1 MIYLR
6 LSCVRMLHMFRNSVK
21 KMRVGLKIFYFM
33 IAALTMFGNI
43 VTAEGSY
50 QTNLTQWLSEY
61 NYAGPASNFSSS
73 LHPLYVILNNSTEV
87 INVSLCG
94 AADADDVRFEIY
106 DVTGTTR
113 YYTASLTTSTQATL
127 CTNTFAAALN
137 PPTAF
142 RWTPTDYTGAGS
154 PLGAG
159 TYQIRLYNDASSGV
173 WLRRYDITV
182 TSNKTTNPNPTVSE
196 GRLYAYNWAFGD
208 ASLGS
213 TDATDAN
220 YYVLVPGGQP
230 STNFVWQLDL
240 NDFNGGYFDIIANN
254 KGVNKPNSPFS
265 VPQSGNTVM
274 QLYPIYLGYPV
285 NALPPP
291 ILPPQITNYSFV
303 DSAGVDQSISPS
315 STATVQDSGTFRFTS
330 DVSGRY
336 WIFIDANQ
344 DGIFG
349 NTVGTVDDVYLTGD
363 MIAGA
368 NSVIWDGKNNAGTVL
383 PVGVYQAQLQARI
396 GEYHF
401 IASDAET
408 SGGGTNN
415 GLTIYGVTTTG
426 SLYGTQV
433 FWDDL
438 TGFNPDITGNAGST
452 LPAGRTS
459 VVGSLTGTF
468 RHTWGSFTT
477 GTFGDVA
484 YIDTYTYATA
494 SVVNTTAVIET
505 TDTTTKLG
513 VSKTATVSGNQITF
527 DFYLENFDTAT
538 INTLTLTDNL
548 DAIFGVGNYTITPLS
563 AASVISSS
571 GTGTAISVN
580 TGFNG
585 STSQNMLLNTL
596 PATSQ
601 LGAGGKAQVRLVV
614 TVNTFT
620 DQGNG
625 LGIYQNTATTSGRN
639 SGGVLMVDQS
649 TNSTDPDADP
659 VTNNGLA
666 SDSSTG
672 TNDNNNRPDDN
683 TSFTPVKILIDLG
696 DAPDAGALT
705 STGDY
710 QTRFADNGPRHLIV
724 NNLALGT
731 VIDSDSGT
739 LQDAAATADDT
750 NGTPDDEDAVASFP
764 TLTPTSGATY
774 TVSMSVTNSTVGT
787 AYLVGYIDF
796 NKDGDFL
803 DSGEKST
810 TVVPVVTSATNPRSF
825 NVSFTTPIG
834 MTTGTTYARF
844 RISNTQI
851 QAESSVG
858 ASTSGEVEDYLLT
871 ISSPIDYGDAPDT
884 GTGTGVGNYQTLA
897 SDGGPSH
904 IIVSGLSL
912 GTNIDADSGT
922 LQNVAADADD
932 TNGTDDEDGVVSI
945 PTLLTSATTYN
956 LPITYTNSPAS
967 DAYIVGYI
975 DLNRDGDFSDS
986 GEQSATLTVI
996 SSILNPRPA
1005 TLVFSSLSGLTAGD
1019 VYMRLRISNSQGQ
1032 AESSIGAST
1041 SGEVEDYMI
1050 TITGDTKFGSAKA
1063 LDRIIPA
1070 SNSASNN
1077 TYTLVYRFTLENF
1090 SLVAL
1095 SNLEIFDDVV
1105 TQFSGLSPT
1114 NYNVWISVPANAAL
1128 LSPASTLTLN
1138 GSWNGTATSNI
1149 LTTGQS
1155 LAAGQSKLV
1164 YISFNVTVNPVA
1176 VAPNNTLRDN
1186 SATVTGTSPLSI
1198 VVTDVSTNG
1207 LDPDGTDGDND
1218 PDETEVTPAS
1228 YVKLIKEVRNC
1239 GSSLSS
1245 CSGSYVVSEE
1255 GEPGDYLEYRIRYYN
1270 ISSQAITTLLV
1281 SDTLV
1286 PETPFQEDTYG
1297 LTDDFSVVC
1306 PDTTSADFD
1315 RSDAAVTTT
1324 PAVGSITAFE
1334 INVMATTV
1342 CNVASIAPA
1351 EQGYLLFKVKIP

>member
-1 MIYLR
+1 MKYPR
-6 LSCVRMLHMFRNSVK
+6 LLCAPLLHMRRNLVK

-33 IAALTMFGNI
+33 IAVLTMFGNI

-61 NYAGPASNFSSS
+61 NYAGPASNFSNS

-127 CTNTFAAALN
+127 CTNTFAAELN
-137 PPTAF
+137 PPAAF
-142 RWTPTDYTGAGS
+142 RWAPTDYTGAGS

-159 TYQIRLYNDASSGV
+159 TYQIRFYNDAASGV

-182 TSNKTTNPNPTVSE
+182 TANKTTNPNPTVSQ
-196 GRLYAYNWAFGD
+196 GLLYAYNWAFGD

-265 VPQSGNTVM
+265 VPQSGNTVT
-274 QLYPIYLGYPV
+274 QLYPIYLSYPV

-291 ILPPQITNYSFV
+291 TLPPQITNYSFV

-330 DVSGRY
+330 DVAGRY
-336 WIFIDANQ
+336 WVFIDANK

-368 NSVIWDGKNNAGTVL
+368 NSVVWDGKNNAGTVL

-484 YIDTYTYATA
+484 YIDTYTYAVA
-494 SVVNTTAVIET
+494 SVVNTTAIIET

-601 LGAGGKAQVRLVV
+601 LGAGGKAQLRLVV
-614 TVNTFT
+614 TVNTLT

-625 LGIYQNTATTSGRN
+625 LGVYQNTATTSGKN
-639 SGGVLMVDQS
+639 SGSVLMVDQS
-649 TNSTDPDADP
+649 TNSTDPDADL
-659 VTNNGLA
+659 VTNNGAA
-666 SDSSTG
+666 SDGGTG
-672 TNDNNNRPDDN
+672 INDNNNRPEDN
-683 TSFTPVKILIDLG
+683 TSFTPVQILVDLG
-696 DAPDAGALT
+696 DAPDASALT
-705 STGDY
+705 AIGNY

-724 NNLALGT
+724 NNLSLGAA
-731 VIDSDSGT
+731 IDSDSGT
-739 LQDAAATADDT
+739 LQNAAANADDT
-750 NGTPDDEDAVASFP
+750 SASDDEEGVPSFP
-764 TLTPTSGATY
+764 VLATLSGQNY
-774 TVSMSVTNSTVGT
+774 TVSVNVTNNTGST

-796 NKDGDFL
+796 NKDADFL
-803 DSGEKST
+803 DTGEKSG
-810 TVVPVVTSATNPRSF
+810 TVIVATNATNPRSF
-825 NVSFTTPIG
+825 NVSFTTPTG

-844 RISNTQI
+844 RIATVQA

-858 ASTSGEVEDYLLT
+858 FAASGEVEDYQIT
-871 ISSPIDYGDAPDT
+871 ISSESPEI
-884 GTGTGVGNYQTLA
+884 
-897 SDGGPSH
+897 
-904 IIVSGLSL
+904 GL
-912 GTNIDADSGT
+912 
-922 LQNVAADADD
+922 
-932 TNGTDDEDGVVSI
+932 
-945 PTLLTSATTYN
+945 
-956 LPITYTNSPAS
+956 
-967 DAYIVGYI
+967 
-975 DLNRDGDFSDS
+975 
-986 GEQSATLTVI
+986 
-996 SSILNPRPA
+996 
-1005 TLVFSSLSGLTAGD
+1005 
-1019 VYMRLRISNSQGQ
+1019 
-1032 AESSIGAST
+1032 
-1041 SGEVEDYMI
+1041 
-1050 TITGDTKFGSAKA
+1050 AKA
-1063 LDRIIPA
+1063 LDRILPTSNA
-1070 SNSASNN
+1070 STNQS
-1077 TYTLVYRFTLENF
+1077 YTLVYRLTVENF
-1090 SLVAL
+1090 GDVAL
-1095 SNLEIFDDVV
+1095 SNLEIFDDIV
-1105 TQFSGLSPT
+1105 TQFSGLSPS
-1114 NYNVWISVPANAAL
+1114 NYNTWLSVPANVAL
-1128 LSPASTLTLN
+1128 LSPAASLTLN
-1138 GSWNGTATSNI
+1138 SSWNGTGASNI
-1149 LTTGQS
+1149 LASGQS
-1155 LAAGQSKLV
+1155 LAVTQSKLV
-1164 YISFNVTVNPVA
+1164 YVSFEVTVNPLA
-1176 VAPNNTLRDN
+1176 ASPNNSLRDN
-1186 SATVTGTSPLSI
+1186 SATANGTSPASTLVSD
-1198 VVTDVSTNG
+1198 TSTNG
-1207 LDPDGTDGDND
+1207 LDPDGTDGDNN
-1218 PDETEVTPAS
+1218 PDESEVTPAS
-1228 YVKLIKEVRNC
+1228 FVKLIKEVRNC

-1245 CSGSYVVSEE
+1245 CSGGYVTSET

-1270 ISSQAITTLLV
+1270 ISSQAISTLEV

-1286 PETPFQEDTYG
+1286 TETPFQEDTYSLLLPSG
-1297 LTDDFSVVC
+1297 IADFSLVC
-1306 PDTTSADFD
+1306 PDTTTVDLD
-1315 RSDAAVTTT
+1315 RTDAAMTTT
-1324 PAVGSITAFE
+1324 PAVGPITAFE
-1334 INVMATTV
+1334 IDVMAATV
-1342 CNVASIAPA
+1342 CNVGSIAPA
-1351 EQGYLLFKVKIP
+1351 EHGYLLFKVKIP